1 MCIKFNTVSSM
12 PLASLCLYPLY
23 TAKQPWASV
32 YISRGGGSKCRL
44 EMKKRKAGKEGGR
57 WLIFKMEMGHL
68 TLLALWDIST
78 PAP

>member
-1 MCIKFNTVSSM
+1 M

-23 TAKQPWASV
+23 TAKQPWASI
-32 YISRGGGSKCRL
+32 YISSKWRVKVQVRN
-44 EMKKRKAGKEGGR
+44 EKARAVKEGGR

-68 TLLALWDIST
+68 TLLALLWDIST